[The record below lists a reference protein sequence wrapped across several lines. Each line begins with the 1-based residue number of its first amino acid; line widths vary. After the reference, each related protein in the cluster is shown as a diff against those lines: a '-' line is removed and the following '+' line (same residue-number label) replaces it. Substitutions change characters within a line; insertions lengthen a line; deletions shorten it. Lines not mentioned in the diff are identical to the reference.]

1 MRLDQ
6 TFALD
11 GGSRASIIGKVL
23 SRGISG
29 GAIIWEGCI
38 GALCAYGAEVIGRQ
52 IRFSTADHKY
62 KGKKAE
68 VRFMAAGNI
77 KKVLQEAGTQE
88 LMTYVDSRKLKVVK
102 LVALQRFG

>member
-1 MRLDQ
+1 MRLAQ

-62 KGKKAE
+62 KVKAAQ
-68 VRFMAAGNI
+68 VRF
-77 KKVLQEAGTQE
+77 
-88 LMTYVDSRKLKVVK
+88 YDSRRWKKIL
-102 LVALQRFG
+102 

>member
-1 MRLDQ
+1 MRLAQ

-11 GGSRASIIGKVL
+11 GGSRASILGKVL

-38 GALCAYGAEVIGRQ
+38 GALCAYGEEVIGRA
-52 IRFSTADHKY
+52 FGFPTADHKY

-68 VRFMAAGNI
+68 VRFIAAGNI
-77 KKVLQEAGTQE
+77 TKIPPGSGDTRANDICGQ
-88 LMTYVDSRKLKVVK
+88 
-102 LVALQRFG
+102 